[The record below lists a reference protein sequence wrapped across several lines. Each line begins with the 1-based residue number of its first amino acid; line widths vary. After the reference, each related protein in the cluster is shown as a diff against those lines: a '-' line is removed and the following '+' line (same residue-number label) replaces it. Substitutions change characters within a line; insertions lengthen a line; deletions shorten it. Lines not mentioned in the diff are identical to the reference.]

1 MVTLRVYGSSSKGNC
16 FELSSSTTNILLDCG
31 LSNKYVETRIKNI
44 AGILITHLHLD
55 HTKGIKKIKDYYNYK
70 YYSNEETLDTI
81 GVLHCQKQVIE
92 EGRIFEIND
101 FAIMPF
107 EVYHDVKNFGYLIK
121 EKNSGL
127 KILYI
132 IDTSSISNLH
142 FKDIDV
148 FIIEANHSWQ
158 WLAEKEQMDFK
169 DYRTYG
175 EEGHLDIESCIEFLQ
190 LNANHNTKKI
200 ILTHISSSFENYEQ
214 FADIVKQSLDLD
226 VEVYAVNP
234 KLQEPLEIVL
244 QEDLDFD
251 FN

>member
-1 MVTLRVYGSSSKGNC
+1 MP
-16 FELSSSTTNILLDCG
+16 ILD
-31 LSNKYVETRIKNI
+31 
-44 AGILITHLHLD
+44 
-55 HTKGIKKIKDYYNYK
+55 
-70 YYSNEETLDTI
+70 
-81 GVLHCQKQVIE
+81 CQKQIVE

-101 FAIMPF
+101 LAIMPF

-121 EKNSGL
+121 DKISGM

-132 IDTSSISNLH
+132 IDTSSINNLH

-175 EEGHLDIESCIEFLQ
+175 EQGHLDIESCIEFLQ
-190 LNANHNTKKI
+190 MNANHNTSKI
-200 ILTHISSSFENYEQ
+200 ILTHISSSFEDYEQ

-226 VEVYAVNP
+226 VEVYAINP
-234 KLQEPLEIVL
+234 KLTEPVEIIL
-244 QEDLDFD
+244 QEDLNFD
-251 FN
+251 FS